1 MAYPL
6 TKFPLECVTM
16 PRDPVNPKDF
26 AYASDGGFPL
36 SPGAA
41 AGDWLFL
48 SGCVPV
54 DGSGGVVGG
63 TDVAAQTEQVLANLV
78 TVLAARGGSLD
89 DVIKCNVY
97 LADIRTFQAMND
109 VFASHFPN
117 DPPARTTVEARL
129 ADSRWLVEIE
139 AVAYLGKG

>member
-1 MAYPL
+1 
-6 TKFPLECVTM
+6 M
-16 PRDPVNPKDF
+16 PRDPVHPGDTGS
-26 AYASDGGFPL
+26 AASGGFPL

-41 AGDWLFL
+41 AGDWMFL
-48 SGCVPV
+48 SGCTPV
-54 DGSGGVVGG
+54 DASGAVIGG
-63 TDVAAQTEQVLANLV
+63 TDVAAQTEQVFANMV
-78 TVLAARGGSLD
+78 AVLAARGGSLD

-109 VFASHFPN
+109 VFASRFPH

-129 ADSRWLVEIE
+129 ADPRWLVEIE